1 MCLNFIRMSNMCNT
15 ILIMSDFFKPNL
27 FSSPEPEVIKPSDK
41 AAEVVDAKPKAEGEA
56 AA

>member
-1 MCLNFIRMSNMCNT
+1 MSNMCNT